1 MSIFNKECCGF
12 WDGSFEI
19 DSDKVIWN
27 ATMDP
32 AIIFFNF
39 LLPAD
44 HMTDNVLPLLQ
55 ARNLLGG
62 IPLQVASALNEEY
75 KNAREFL
82 ALRYA
87 ADIADLIIFLTRTRP
102 DLEPFEVLWCAVHAT
117 YKKIPT
123 TIRERVKRDAT
134 AHCRAILHNPQFK
147 FVGPLLGHALK
158 ALEVYIRPLATGSSS
173 LIWIDAQLLHD
184 LHDIHELSMD
194 GAKARKTLFDYLQHR
209 HPGVETLWHSLVQ
222 MYNTYDAKNF
232 PQYSTKPMSTP
243 SLVFWE
249 SFYRHI
255 REDVPLEYPQSRPL
269 VLKRKDNLSKSQG
282 TVEEGEKKRS
292 KRKRKSKSKGDRDVE
307 PVQDPALPKHHP
319 LETQPVP
326 GEQLVS
332 HQQSSAATVEI
343 LPSLPTV
350 QQPLEKS
357 ERKPS
362 KKDRKSMKKKLKK
375 LRAVERSESSV
386 VEEYKRSVIG
396 NNANSGGNATSMR
409 TTMVEVLKDEDCGS
423 TDDDGVCLTSA
434 RDPTDNT
441 SVEEGPA
448 REDSRDKEA
457 VAQESKVI
465 AANVY
470 TGISA
475 EKRTL
480 HGSCGDSPNREEEDH
495 AKSLDSWQKVGVR
508 EDLPQKQKQRK
519 NDRNFGKDIPNTK
532 SHVPMDAKSLP
543 AKANVPVSSANS
555 LEYDAEPRSMK
566 VKAPVPYMVTSELRD
581 DNNKFPLDQCTSWS
595 ALSKGFTDARR
606 RRSLQHSDVSTDTA
620 SAQSLTSPD
629 TKSHGSIQKNLPS
642 LDRCPLA
649 RSETSIDEEVPKSS
663 AAYST
668 SALLPLENADMSVDS
683 LAMRDADIS
692 HVEQWL
698 MIRYASAF
706 VGLTQAE
713 IESAYWRPE

>member
-1 MSIFNKECCGF
+1 
-12 WDGSFEI
+12 
-19 DSDKVIWN
+19 
-27 ATMDP
+27 
-32 AIIFFNF
+32 
-39 LLPAD
+39 
-44 HMTDNVLPLLQ
+44 
-55 ARNLLGG
+55 
-62 IPLQVASALNEEY
+62 
-75 KNAREFL
+75 
-82 ALRYA
+82 
-87 ADIADLIIFLTRTRP
+87 
-102 DLEPFEVLWCAVHAT
+102 
-117 YKKIPT
+117 
-123 TIRERVKRDAT
+123 
-134 AHCRAILHNPQFK
+134 
-147 FVGPLLGHALK
+147 
-158 ALEVYIRPLATGSSS
+158 
-173 LIWIDAQLLHD
+173 
-184 LHDIHELSMD
+184 
-194 GAKARKTLFDYLQHR
+194 
-209 HPGVETLWHSLVQ
+209 
-222 MYNTYDAKNF
+222 
-232 PQYSTKPMSTP
+232 
-243 SLVFWE
+243 
-249 SFYRHI
+249 
-255 REDVPLEYPQSRPL
+255 
-269 VLKRKDNLSKSQG
+269 
-282 TVEEGEKKRS
+282 
-292 KRKRKSKSKGDRDVE
+292 
-307 PVQDPALPKHHP
+307 
-319 LETQPVP
+319 
-326 GEQLVS
+326 
-332 HQQSSAATVEI
+332 
-343 LPSLPTV
+343 
-350 QQPLEKS
+350 
-357 ERKPS
+357 
-362 KKDRKSMKKKLKK
+362 MKKKLKK

-457 VAQESKVI
+457 VAQESKVF

-480 HGSCGDSPNREEEDH
+480 HGSCGNSPNCEEEDH

-519 NDRNFGKDIPNTK
+519 NDHNIGKDIPNTK
-532 SHVPMDAKSLP
+532 SHVPIDAKSLP

-595 ALSKGFTDARR
+595 VLSKGFTDARR

-668 SALLPLENADMSVDS
+668 SALLPLENANMSVDS

-698 MIRYASAF
+698 MSRYASAF

-713 IESAYWRPE
+713 IESAHWRPE

>member
-1 MSIFNKECCGF
+1 
-12 WDGSFEI
+12 
-19 DSDKVIWN
+19 
-27 ATMDP
+27 
-32 AIIFFNF
+32 
-39 LLPAD
+39 
-44 HMTDNVLPLLQ
+44 
-55 ARNLLGG
+55 
-62 IPLQVASALNEEY
+62 
-75 KNAREFL
+75 
-82 ALRYA
+82 
-87 ADIADLIIFLTRTRP
+87 
-102 DLEPFEVLWCAVHAT
+102 
-117 YKKIPT
+117 
-123 TIRERVKRDAT
+123 
-134 AHCRAILHNPQFK
+134 
-147 FVGPLLGHALK
+147 
-158 ALEVYIRPLATGSSS
+158 
-173 LIWIDAQLLHD
+173 
-184 LHDIHELSMD
+184 MD

-243 SLVFWE
+243 SLVLWE

-292 KRKRKSKSKGDRDVE
+292 KKKRKSKSKGDRDVE

-362 KKDRKSMKKKLKK
+362 KKDRRSMKKKLKK

-519 NDRNFGKDIPNTK
+519 NDHNIGKDIPNTK
-532 SHVPMDAKSLP
+532 SHVPIDAKSLP

-713 IESAYWRPE
+713 IESAHWRPE